1 MRNFLNTT
9 ALNGAASHLALGP
22 DAIIPQYEPLKLG
35 SFMRYG
41 DNIIALGSGFLI
53 TQEVY
58 TPANDDMAA

>member
-9 ALNGAASHLALGP
+9 AIVGAASHLARGP
-22 DAIIPQYEPLKLG
+22 NGLVPQYEPFKLG

-41 DNIIALGSGFLI
+41 DNIVALGSDFLM

-58 TPANDDMAA
+58 TPANFNEAA